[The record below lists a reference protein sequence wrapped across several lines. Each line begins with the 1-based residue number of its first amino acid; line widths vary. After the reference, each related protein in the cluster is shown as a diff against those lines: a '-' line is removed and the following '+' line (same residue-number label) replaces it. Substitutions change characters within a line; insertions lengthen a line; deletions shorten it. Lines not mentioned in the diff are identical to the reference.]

1 MNIYVANLSYKIQD
15 EDLKEI
21 FEEYGAVNSAKVI
34 IDHTTGKSRG
44 FAFVEMANDAE
55 GQEAID
61 QLNNAELDG
70 KNLTVNKAKPK
81 EANGNRGGGGGGFN
95 RGGGGGYNRG
105 GGGGG
110 YNREGGNDR
119 GGDRSR
125 SNSRY

>member
-81 EANGNRGGGGGGFN
+81 EANGNRGGGGGFN
-95 RGGGGGYNRG
+95 RGGGGYNR